1 VVRRVLVLAAL
12 SAVAVVAA
20 TLAQAGTTAT
30 PKPLPG
36 LPQWTAGY
44 KAWPKINRAPIPARP
59 SDAHSGTKNVYASKR
74 ARNGRYPAGTVIV
87 KEVRRPGQSHIGV
100 IAAMRKLPNRR
111 ANNGWQMIEWD
122 RTSTRDRF
130 GVLASGAICYGCH
143 VGAKPDYVF
152 TKR

>member
-1 VVRRVLVLAAL
+1 VRRVLALAAL
-12 SAVAVVAA
+12 AAASVVSV
-20 TLAQAGTTAT
+20 TLAQAESQARA
-30 PKPLPG
+30 KPLPG

-44 KAWPKINRAPIPARP
+44 TAWTKINRVPIPARA
-59 SDAHSGTKNVYASKR
+59 SDAHRGTKNVYASKR
-74 ARNGRYPAGTVIV
+74 ARNGRYPVGTVIV
-87 KEVRRPGQSHIGV
+87 KEVRRPGTSYVGV

-111 ANNGWQMIEWD
+111 AHNGWELIEWD
-122 RTSTRDRF
+122 RTSARGRF

>member
-1 VVRRVLVLAAL
+1 MRRVLALAVLV
-12 SAVAVVAA
+12 AVAVVAA
-20 TLAQAGTTAT
+20 TLAQAESTAAAR
-30 PKPLPG
+30 PLPG

-44 KAWPKINRAPIPARP
+44 TGWTKVNRAPIPSRA
-59 SDAHSGTKNVYASKR
+59 SDAHRGTKNVYASKR
-74 ARNGRYPAGTVIV
+74 ARNGRYPVGTVIV
-87 KEVRRPGQSHIGV
+87 KEVRRPGTRHVGV

-111 ANNGWQMIEWD
+111 ANNGWEMIEWE
-122 RTSTRDRF
+122 RSSARGRF